1 MLRVKR
7 VNTQAKDVTLIWW
20 DQWTNLVQLKSHD
33 ILLRGKWRFAVT
45 EKKKRKNEKRSTICQ
60 DEHEGAKIKTRVI
73 KSWLVSVLHLIGWE
87 RETQVFGPITEW
99 WKLELSSTAFR
110 RSKDTKSL
118 KLNWALLLI

>member
-33 ILLRGKWRFAVT
+33 ILLRGKWQFAVT
-45 EKKKRKNEKRSTICQ
+45 ENRKGKMRKGQQRSCQ
-60 DEHEGAKIKTRVI
+60 DEHKGAKIKMRVI

-87 RETQVFGPITEW
+87 RDASFWSNHRVMKIRIIQHCI
-99 WKLELSSTAFR
+99 
-110 RSKDTKSL
+110 
-118 KLNWALLLI
+118 